1 MQKHYLH
8 YLTDVMSH
16 QWNDAALT
24 DYGEEHEYTFGEL
37 ATEMLRLHVLFEQ
50 LGLKRGDKVALAGRN

>member
-24 DYGEEHEYTFGEL
+24 DFGENHEYSFGEM
-37 ATEMLRLHVLFEQ
+37 ATEMTRLHVLF
-50 LGLKRGDKVALAGRN
+50 